1 MSNFAGTMQL
11 APSGPFTSSTTLDV
25 ELGQVGVT
33 LDGRRFRY
41 VYAGGVA
48 LVPGKL
54 QQSTAEDT
62 TNWENLAPAAA
73 AIGATAITITTST
86 TNAANVFAG
95 GYMMGT
101 VTPGQGQQYRIKSNA
116 ASAAGNMTLVLEDPL
131 LVALTTSSR
140 LDFVPNIY
148 SSVIVNPTTA
158 TGSIVGVAVYAVPIN
173 NYGWVQVGGTTNVLA
188 QGTIVVGEEVG
199 ASATTAGAVVATTGV
214 LADVGYAVTGI
225 ATTEYGAIC
234 LNIN

>member
-1 MSNFAGTMQL
+1 MSNFSGAMTL
-11 APSGPFTSSTTLDV
+11 APSGPFSSSTTMDV
-25 ELGQVGVT
+25 EIGQLGVT

-62 TNWENLAPAAA
+62 TNWENLTPAAA

-95 GYMMGT
+95 GYMMGS

-116 ASAAGNMTLVLEDPL
+116 ASAAGNLTLILEDPL
-131 LVALTTSSR
+131 IVALTTSSR
-140 LDFVPNIY
+140 VDFIPSPY
-148 SSVIVNPTTA
+148 SGVVVNPTTA
-158 TGSIVGVAVYAVPIN
+158 TGSIVGVAVFAVPLN
-173 NYGWVQVGGTTNVLA
+173 NYGWVQCGGVTNVLA
-188 QGTIVVGEEVG
+188 QGTVVVGTQVA
-199 ASATTAGAVVATTGV
+199 ASSTTAGAVVATSGV
-214 LADVGYAVTGI
+214 LASVGYAVTGI
-225 ATTEYGAIC
+225 ATTEYGAIN